1 MIYHKRCLSTQWFC
15 GLAAHEAKA
24 PGMGQKK
31 ACKTEAAQ
39 EELVRLVRL
48 RQHT

>member
-1 MIYHKRCLSTQWFC
+1 MIYHKRYLSTQWFC

-31 ACKTEAAQ
+31 
-39 EELVRLVRL
+39 LVRL
-48 RQHT
+48 RQHRRSL